1 MACEA
6 NTDWNAPTR
15 RGSTG
20 AAALHTLPYARL
32 PRPDSRPAVLGVA
45 LLEGSISSEAPCS
58 QTCCNAH
65 AAGGCNS
72 GSVTPSTTA
81 SVQSPEIK
89 PLDSFPPQKAGLVC
103 EASTDVV
110 RQFYDNIVM
119 RRAFRR
125 AKSAQKIKRAKQA
138 FSAARKNKAA
148 ACLRRHV
155 RRLPRWPCQKQG
167 TTQDRTLSLAAPPRP
182 GLQGPR
188 DPRAA

>member
-81 SVQSPEIK
+81 SVRSPEIK

-103 EASTDVV
+103 EASTDVA
-110 RQFYDNIVM
+110 RQFHDNNIVM

-167 TTQDRTLSLAAPPRP
+167 TTQDRTLSLAAPPPTRSA
-182 GLQGPR
+182 G
-188 DPRAA
+188 AA

>member
-20 AAALHTLPYARL
+20 AAAFHTLPYARL
-32 PRPDSRPAVLGVA
+32 HRPDSRPAVLGVA
-45 LLEGSISSEAPCS
+45 LLEGWISSEAPCS

-81 SVQSPEIK
+81 SVRSPEIK

-103 EASTDVV
+103 EASTAMCASSTTSTSSCGG
-110 RQFYDNIVM
+110 RSSAPNRPKKQNGQN
-119 RRAFRR
+119 RHSRLPEKTKPPRACV
-125 AKSAQKIKRAKQA
+125 AMC
-138 FSAARKNKAA
+138 A
-148 ACLRRHV
+148 ACLAGPV
-155 RRLPRWPCQKQG
+155 RSRVPH
-167 TTQDRTLSLAAPPRP
+167 RTGR
-182 GLQGPR
+182 
-188 DPRAA
+188 